1 MVCDGLIYGVSPN
14 IKDCEKAVNFFVTS
28 DAKYTWA
35 KRPTGHAKTTVP
47 LPFTIMGSKL
57 VDIIYADYLAD
68 TRYRC
73 NNLLPPANA
82 EINRRVAHAR
92 FDDVWMIRSAFN
104 LQGITNARLPT
115 EALQASKVRHL
126 SETIETSRTRHLI
139 VALEL
144 PSNPNVY

>member
-1 MVCDGLIYGVSPN
+1 MTISKSPIDNTIDVVCDGLIYGVSPN

-35 KRPTGHAKTTVP
+35 KRRTGHAKTTVP

-82 EINRRVAHAR
+82 EIKPKGCTCT
-92 FDDVWMIRSAFN
+92 
-104 LQGITNARLPT
+104 L
-115 EALQASKVRHL
+115 
-126 SETIETSRTRHLI
+126 
-139 VALEL
+139 
-144 PSNPNVY
+144 